1 MPCPDELDKKE
12 RVTLSL
18 MAVGGAI
25 QGGFACR
32 PLNFPAYVIVINVRR
47 IGTIAIM
54 SWVFL
59 LMAGCFE
66 IGFTT
71 AMRLSEGFTRLG
83 PTAAFLT
90 CSALSFLCLERSL
103 NTIPLGVAYAV
114 WVGVGAAG
122 TVVMGV
128 WAFDEPLT
136 SWQMIFIA
144 MLIFSVAGL
153 QMSSAH

>member
-1 MPCPDELDKKE
+1 
-12 RVTLSL
+12 
-18 MAVGGAI
+18 
-25 QGGFACR
+25 
-32 PLNFPAYVIVINVRR
+32 
-47 IGTIAIM
+47 M

-90 CSALSFLCLERSL
+90 CSAFSFFCLERSL
-103 NTIPLGVAYAV
+103 NTIPLGTAYAV

-122 TVVMGV
+122 TALMGV
-128 WAFDEPLT
+128 WAFDEQLT
-136 SWQMIFIA
+136 GWQMMFIA
-144 MLIFSVAGL
+144 TLIFSVAGL
-153 QMSSAH
+153 KISSAC

>member
-1 MPCPDELDKKE
+1 MAKKNAPLLSMPRSHGVI
-12 RVTLSL
+12 RVRP
-18 MAVGGAI
+18 
-25 QGGFACR
+25 ACGL
-32 PLNFPAYVIVINVRR
+32 PNFPSYVDVIFLRQ

-90 CSALSFLCLERSL
+90 CSALSFLCLEKSL
-103 NTIPLGVAYAV
+103 NTIPLGTAYAV

-122 TVVMGV
+122 TAVMGV
-128 WAFDEPLT
+128 WAFDEQLT
-136 SWQMIFIA
+136 GWQMMFIA
-144 MLIFSVAGL
+144 TLMFSVAGL
-153 QMSSAH
+153 KMSSTC